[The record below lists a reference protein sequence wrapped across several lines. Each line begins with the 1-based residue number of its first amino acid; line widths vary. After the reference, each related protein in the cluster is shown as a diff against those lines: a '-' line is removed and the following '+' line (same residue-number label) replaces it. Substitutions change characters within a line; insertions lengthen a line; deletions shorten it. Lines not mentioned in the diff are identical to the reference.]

1 MVIING
7 FTLLVL
13 ITGFFAGR
21 GYQKLMAYGE
31 HNEQQRRTNEINRDS
46 RRNRKSTIEPRR

>member
-1 MVIING
+1 MVVING

-13 ITGFFAGR
+13 IIGFFVGR

-31 HNEQQRRTNEINRDS
+31 HNEQQRRINEINRDS
-46 RRNRKSTIEPRR
+46 RRNRKSTIEPKR

>member
-1 MVIING
+1 MVVING

-13 ITGFFAGR
+13 IIGFFIGR

-31 HNEQQRRTNEINRDS
+31 QNEQQRRN
-46 RRNRKSTIEPRR
+46 K